1 MIYDKRYYRLLIN
14 KTNLISYQVKIS
26 ESDLFISSDS
36 DLGAQAYASLAKYR
50 NFLESYIVKKPEFK
64 TSLLPLPP
72 DPLAPAII
80 RQMLDYSSLCSVG
93 PMASVAGAISEF
105 VGMDL
110 STLTPNLII
119 ENGGDIAIVNNKK
132 AVCGI
137 YSNNPILGNKI
148 GFELKARKTPL
159 GICTS
164 SGKIGHSISFGYA
177 DSVTVLS
184 KKASVA
190 DGLAT
195 KIANEAVG
203 QNSEDKVSNAL
214 EASENYK
221 DLFEGV
227 LIISQDNVESV
238 IARGDGVEDALKEIC
253 PDVEIV
259 LGGMMKKSI

>member
-1 MIYDKRYYRLLIN
+1 MYTASSYCDVGQMACVAGCISEMSLDY
-14 KTNLISYQVKIS
+14 LISKKS
-26 ESDLFISSDS
+26 E
-36 DLGAQAYASLAKYR
+36 
-50 NFLESYIVKKPEFK
+50 
-64 TSLLPLPP
+64 
-72 DPLAPAII
+72 
-80 RQMLDYSSLCSVG
+80 YS
-93 PMASVAGAISEF
+93 
-105 VGMDL
+105 
-110 STLTPNLII
+110 II

-214 EASENYK
+214 EGKLPKIVETEEFNVKMWNIWTLELLDMEILENFSAK
-221 DLFEGV
+221 
-227 LIISQDNVESV
+227 I
-238 IARGDGVEDALKEIC
+238 
-253 PDVEIV
+253 
-259 LGGMMKKSI
+259 

>member
-1 MIYDKRYYRLLIN
+1 M
-14 KTNLISYQVKIS
+14 
-26 ESDLFISSDS
+26 
-36 DLGAQAYASLAKYR
+36 
-50 NFLESYIVKKPEFK
+50 
-64 TSLLPLPP
+64 
-72 DPLAPAII
+72 
-80 RQMLDYSSLCSVG
+80 
-93 PMASVAGAISEF
+93 
-105 VGMDL
+105 
-110 STLTPNLII
+110 
-119 ENGGDIAIVNNKK
+119 
-132 AVCGI
+132 
-137 YSNNPILGNKI
+137 
-148 GFELKARKTPL
+148 FELKARKTPL

-227 LIISQDNVESV
+227 LIISQDNVGS
-238 IARGDGVEDALKEIC
+238 IGKLPKIVETEEFNVK
-253 PDVEIV
+253 
-259 LGGMMKKSI
+259 M

>member
-1 MIYDKRYYRLLIN
+1 MEFQHIDLNQTHIRLTTDLKNNNLEKYILNLRKELEHYIAKNKDFQLSLEPVNHDEENLSEIIKRMY
-14 KTNLISYQVKIS
+14 TASSYC
-26 ESDLFISSDS
+26 D
-36 DLGAQAYASLAKYR
+36 
-50 NFLESYIVKKPEFK
+50 
-64 TSLLPLPP
+64 
-72 DPLAPAII
+72 
-80 RQMLDYSSLCSVG
+80 VG
-93 PMASVAGAISEF
+93 PMACVAGCISE
-105 VGMDL
+105 MSLDYL
-110 STLTPNLII
+110 ISKKSEYSII

-137 YSNNPILGNKI
+137 YSNNSILGNKI

-214 EASENYK
+214 EASENYR

-227 LIISQDNVESV
+227 LIISQDNVGS
-238 IARGDGVEDALKEIC
+238 IGKLPKIVETEEFNVK
-253 PDVEIV
+253 
-259 LGGMMKKSI
+259 M